1 MVRDEIQMKEVWISK
16 GGLQLE
22 AVAAVAAWGLPEE

>member
-1 MVRDEIQMKEVWISK
+1 MKEVWISK

-22 AVAAVAAWGLPEE
+22 GAAAVAAWGRKNEESKM